1 MVFASLVFLYG
12 FLPLLLVC
20 YFLVPEKLKNH
31 VLLAASLLF
40 YFYGEPVYFLL
51 LLFALA
57 SGYLYGL
64 ALDRFRG
71 SGAARFVFISSL
83 CISLGLLCYYK
94 YAGFFLA
101 TWQAII
107 GAKPAPLRLVQPLG
121 ISFYTFQIVSYL
133 IDVYYGRVAAQKSFL
148 KFALY
153 VSMFPQLIAG
163 PIVRYTDVAAA
174 LDKRAASTAEIAHG
188 IRRFIVGLGK
198 KVLLANTLGELCQA
212 VSPSGAGTATAYWLA
227 ALAFTLQIYFDFSGY
242 SDMAIGLGRIFG
254 FHFPENFLY
263 PFISRSITEFW
274 RRWHISLSS
283 WFRDYVYIPLGGSRV
298 AAGRFILNLAVV
310 WFLTGFWHGADWNFI
325 AWGLYFALLLLVEKF
340 CLRGRLE
347 KWPAFARHIYV
358 LFFVVLG
365 FVLFNAAG
373 LSDGLG
379 RIAAMFG
386 LAGIPPAD
394 AVTLYHARSYAVVL
408 LVAACGATPLPGMA
422 VAVLKK
428 CRGGRLCLFFVEPL
442 FLLLVLLAVTAY
454 LVDGS
459 FNPFLY
465 FRF

>member
-1 MVFASLVFLYG
+1 MVFAGLVFLYC
-12 FLPLLLVC
+12 FLPPLLGC
-20 YFLVPEKLKNH
+20 YFLVPDKLKNH

-40 YFYGEPVYFLL
+40 YFYGEPAYFLL
-51 LLFALA
+51 LFLSLA
-57 SGYLYGL
+57 SGYLHGL
-64 ALDRFRG
+64 VIDRYRG
-71 SGAARFVFISSL
+71 RSIARPVFISSL
-83 CISLGLLCYYK
+83 CVSLGLLCYYK

-101 TWQAII
+101 SFHALRGT
-107 GAKPAPLRLVQPLG
+107 GPAPLRQMQPLG
-121 ISFYTFQIVSYL
+121 ISFYTFQIVSYT

-153 VSMFPQLIAG
+153 VSMFPQLVAG

-174 LDKRAASTAEIAHG
+174 LDRRTGSAAEIACG
-188 IRRFIVGLGK
+188 VRRFIVGLGK
-198 KVLLANTLGELCQA
+198 KVLLANTLGELCKA
-212 VSPSGAGTATAYWLA
+212 ATPSGAGTVAAYWLA
-227 ALAFTLQIYFDFSGY
+227 AIGFTLQIYFDFSGY

-263 PFISRSITEFW
+263 PYISRSITEFW

-298 AAGRFILNLAVV
+298 AAGRLMLNLTIV
-310 WFLTGFWHGADWNFI
+310 WFLTGFWHGAGWNFI
-325 AWGLYFALLLLVEKF
+325 AWGLYFALLLVVEKF
-340 CLRGRLE
+340 YLLNRLE
-347 KWPAFARHIYV
+347 KLPAFVRHLYV

-373 LSDGLG
+373 LSDGLD

-386 LAGIPPAD
+386 LAGIPLTD
-394 AVTLYHARSYAVVL
+394 VQTLYNAGSYAVVL
-408 LVAACGATPLPGMA
+408 LIAACGATPLPAMA
-422 VAVLKK
+422 AAALKK
-428 CRGGRLCLFFVEPL
+428 SRGGRLCLTIAEPL
-442 FLLLVLLAVTAY
+442 CLLLILLAVTAY